1 MSQRLLT
8 AAEILFL
15 ACLLAAPWPYGCAS
29 EVASFTLGACLL
41 LAAGLAFGAWSLEG
55 KGLPALAR
63 PATALLV
70 LGPVQLALG
79 VSAAPVWTGEAML
92 ILAAML
98 GAALFWC
105 ERGRTPEAAWRLAG
119 GVLLTC
125 AAQALFGAVQWH
137 WAPDHIYGRASEFL
151 TTPFGSY
158 VNHNHFAGLL
168 GMGVVLA
175 LGMALAL
182 ARQAGGPTPASLGL
196 FGLGL
201 GLLAAHLASRSR
213 GGLLSLA
220 GGLIGLVLL
229 VSLAPSRRP
238 KRARRR
244 LTLGLLA
251 AAAVFAFGLL
261 AIPEGARGHLA
272 TLLSGGQD
280 ASGAYRRDV
289 ARDTLRLALAHPLLG
304 SGLGAYADA
313 FPPLKRAHGEVRT
326 THAES
331 DLLEFLAEGGLIGLV
346 LVSWLGAGVG
356 AGLRDRVVH
365 GRDPAK
371 KGLAL
376 AAAAACLTLAI
387 HSLLDFNLRLP
398 ANALVFVSLLG
409 LTAAPRSEP
418 RRWGGSRTAAAGTA
432 LCLSFAALAAYRAC
446 GAFQLEAS
454 LAQVDPRARIAAL
467 TRTLGWHPYLA
478 DAYRERALAWRGL
491 AIPRSSGS
499 ASRLERAGR
508 DMERALVLRPSWG
521 EVWADLGWVRA
532 LEGDISGARQAF
544 DRAIETDPSH
554 IHVARARAEFLRRFG
569 FAPASADDRR

>member
-1 MSQRLLT
+1 MGQRLLT
-8 AAEILFL
+8 AAELLFL

-29 EVASFTLGACLL
+29 EAATFTLGAGLL
-41 LAAGLAFGAWSLEG
+41 LAAGLAFGAWSLQG
-55 KGLPALAR
+55 RGLPALAR
-63 PATALLV
+63 PVAALLA
-70 LGPVQLALG
+70 LGPVQIALG
-79 VSAAPVWTGEAML
+79 VSAARVWTGEAML

-98 GAALFWC
+98 GAAVFWS
-105 ERGRTPEAAWRLAG
+105 ERGRAPEAAWRLAA
-119 GVLLTC
+119 GVLLAC

-137 WAPDHIYGRASEFL
+137 WAPDHIYGQASEFL

-158 VNHNHFAGLL
+158 VNHNHFAGLV

-175 LGMALAL
+175 FGTALAL
-182 ARQAGGPTPASLGL
+182 ARQPGGPTPASLGL

-220 GGLIGLVLL
+220 GGLTGLVLL
-229 VSLAPSRRP
+229 LSLAPSRRP
-238 KRARRR
+238 KRARPR
-244 LTLGLLA
+244 LTMGLLA
-251 AAAVFAFGLL
+251 VAAVFVFGLL
-261 AIPEGARGHLA
+261 AVPEGTRGHLA
-272 TLLSGGQD
+272 TLLSGGHD
-280 ASGAYRRDV
+280 ASGAYRREV

-313 FPPLKRAHGEVRT
+313 FPRLKRAHGEVRT

-331 DLLEFLAEGGLIGLV
+331 DLLEFLAEGGLIGLG
-346 LVSWLGAGVG
+346 LACWLGACVW
-356 AGLRDRVVH
+356 AGLRDRLLH

-398 ANALVFVSLLG
+398 ANALVFVALLG
-409 LTAAPRSEP
+409 LTAARRSQPRG
-418 RRWGGSRTAAAGTA
+418 WGGSKAAAAGTV
-432 LCLSFAALAAYRAC
+432 LCLSFAALSAYRAC

-454 LAQVDPRARIAAL
+454 RAQADPHARIAAL

-491 AIPRSSGS
+491 AVPRRGAS
-499 ASRLERAGR
+499 ASRLENAGR
-508 DMERALVLRPSWG
+508 DLERALLLRPYWG

-532 LEGDISGARQAF
+532 LKGDVSGAHQAF
-544 DRAIETDPSH
+544 DRAVQVDPSH
-554 IHVARARAEFLRRFG
+554 LHVARARADFLSRFG
-569 FAPASADDRR
+569 FATP